1 MTRLILSIYIGI
13 VLVCAFVVFAEL
25 LIITSNT
32 CMRYF
37 IAMYDGKVVDEKLG
51 AMPEDVK
58 EAFGKTL
65 NKFGRSYVENYKNST
80 KDYVIM
86 TFTSIF
92 LAILPILNVLL
103 LIVGFKIYHSVI
115 ELSNRAEK
123 YINNEVTD

>member
-1 MTRLILSIYIGI
+1 MTKLILSIYVGI
-13 VLVCAFVVFAEL
+13 ALVCAFVVFAEL

-123 YINNEVTD
+123 YINNEVAD

>member
-1 MTRLILSIYIGI
+1 MTKLILSIYVGI
-13 VLVCAFVVFAEL
+13 ALACALISFIL
-25 LIITSNT
+25 LNMLTSKAL
-32 CMRYF
+32 MKYYL
-37 IAMYDGKVVDEKLG
+37 AMYDGKVVDEKLG

-103 LIVGFKIYHSVI
+103 VIVGFKIYHSVI
-115 ELSNRAEK
+115 ELSGRAEK
-123 YINNEVTD
+123 YINNEVAN

>member
-1 MTRLILSIYIGI
+1 MTKLILSIYVGI
-13 VLVCAFVVFAEL
+13 ALACALISFIL
-25 LIITSNT
+25 LNTLTSKAL
-32 CMRYF
+32 MKYYL
-37 IAMYDGKVVDEKLG
+37 AMYDGEVVDEKLG

-80 KDYVIM
+80 KGYVIM

-103 LIVGFKIYHSVI
+103 LITGFKIYHSVI
-115 ELSNRAEK
+115 ELSDRAEK
-123 YINNEVTD
+123 YINNEVAD

>member
-1 MTRLILSIYIGI
+1 MTKLILSIYVGI
-13 VLVCAFVVFAEL
+13 ALVCAFVVFAEL

-103 LIVGFKIYHSVI
+103 LVTGFKIYRSVI
-115 ELSNRAEK
+115 ELGDRAEA
-123 YINNEVTD
+123 YISREAVN

>member
-1 MTRLILSIYIGI
+1 MTKLILSIYVG
-13 VLVCAFVVFAEL
+13 VALACALISFIL
-25 LIITSNT
+25 LNMLTSKAL
-32 CMRYF
+32 MKYYL
-37 IAMYDGKVVDEKLG
+37 AMYDGKVVDEKLG

-103 LIVGFKIYHSVI
+103 LITGFKIYHSVI

-123 YINNEVTD
+123 YINNEVAD

>member
-1 MTRLILSIYIGI
+1 MTKLILSIYVGI
-13 VLVCAFVVFAEL
+13 ALVCAFVVFTEL

-103 LIVGFKIYHSVI
+103 LVTGFKIYRSVI
-115 ELSNRAEK
+115 ELGDRAEA
-123 YINNEVTD
+123 YISREVVN

>member
-1 MTRLILSIYIGI
+1 MTKLILSIYVGI

-123 YINNEVTD
+123 YINNEVAD

>member
-1 MTRLILSIYIGI
+1 MIKLILSIYVGI
-13 VLVCAFVVFAEL
+13 ALVCAFVVFAEL

-115 ELSNRAEK
+115 ELSDRAEK

>member
-1 MTRLILSIYIGI
+1 MTKLILSIYVGI
-13 VLVCAFVVFAEL
+13 ALACSLISFILLNTLTSKVLMKYYL
-25 LIITSNT
+25 
-32 CMRYF
+32 
-37 IAMYDGKVVDEKLG
+37 AMYDGKVVDEKLG

-103 LIVGFKIYHSVI
+103 LITGFKIYHSVI
-115 ELSNRAEK
+115 ELSDRAEK
-123 YINNEVTD
+123 YINNEVAD

>member
-1 MTRLILSIYIGI
+1 MTKLILSIYVGI
-13 VLVCAFVVFAEL
+13 ALVCAFVIFAEL

-103 LIVGFKIYHSVI
+103 LVTGFKIYRSVI
-115 ELSNRAEK
+115 ELGDRAEA
-123 YINNEVTD
+123 YISREAVN

>member
-1 MTRLILSIYIGI
+1 MTKLILSIYVG
-13 VLVCAFVVFAEL
+13 VALACALISFIL
-25 LIITSNT
+25 LNTLTSKAL
-32 CMRYF
+32 MKYYL
-37 IAMYDGKVVDEKLG
+37 AMYDGKVVDEKLG

-123 YINNEVTD
+123 YINNEVAD

>member
-1 MTRLILSIYIGI
+1 MTKLILSIYVGI
-13 VLVCAFVVFAEL
+13 ALVCAFVIYVEL
-25 LIITSNT
+25 SIITSNT
-32 CMRYF
+32 CIRYF

-80 KDYVIM
+80 KDYVMMI
-86 TFTSIF
+86 FTSIF

-103 LIVGFKIYHSVI
+103 LVTGFKIYRSVI
-115 ELSNRAEK
+115 ELGDRAEA
-123 YINNEVTD
+123 YVNREVVD

>member
-1 MTRLILSIYIGI
+1 MTKLILSIYVGI
-13 VLVCAFVVFAEL
+13 ALVCAFVVFAEL

-115 ELSNRAEK
+115 ELSDRAEK
-123 YINNEVTD
+123 YINNEVAD

>member
-1 MTRLILSIYIGI
+1 MTKLILSIYVG
-13 VLVCAFVVFAEL
+13 VALACALISFIL
-25 LIITSNT
+25 LNTLTSKAL
-32 CMRYF
+32 MKYYL
-37 IAMYDGKVVDEKLG
+37 AMYDGEVVDEKLG

-123 YINNEVTD
+123 YINNEVAD

>member
-1 MTRLILSIYIGI
+1 MTKLILSIYVGI

-115 ELSNRAEK
+115 ELSDRAEK
-123 YINNEVTD
+123 YINNEVAD

>member
-13 VLVCAFVVFAEL
+13 ALVCTFVIYVEL
-25 LIITSNT
+25 SIITSNT
-32 CMRYF
+32 CIRYF
-37 IAMYDGKVVDEKLG
+37 IAMYDDKVVDEKLG

-92 LAILPILNVLL
+92 LAILPILNALL
-103 LIVGFKIYHSVI
+103 LVTGFKIYRSVI
-115 ELSNRAEK
+115 ELGDRAEA
-123 YINNEVTD
+123 YVNREVVD

>member
-13 VLVCAFVVFAEL
+13 TLVCAFVVFAGL
-25 LIITSNT
+25 LTITSNT

-115 ELSNRAEK
+115 ELSDRAEK
-123 YINNEVTD
+123 YINNEVAD

>member
-13 VLVCAFVVFAEL
+13 ALVCAFVIYVEL
-25 LIITSNT
+25 SIITSNT
-32 CMRYF
+32 CIRYF

-51 AMPEDVK
+51 AMPEDAK

-80 KDYVIM
+80 KDYVMMI
-86 TFTSIF
+86 FTSIF

-103 LIVGFKIYHSVI
+103 LVTGFKIYRSVI
-115 ELSNRAEK
+115 ELGDRAEA
-123 YINNEVTD
+123 YVNREVVD

>member
-1 MTRLILSIYIGI
+1 MTKLILSIYVGI
-13 VLVCAFVVFAEL
+13 ALACSLISFIL
-25 LIITSNT
+25 LNTLTSKAL
-32 CMRYF
+32 MKYYL
-37 IAMYDGKVVDEKLG
+37 AMYDGKVVDEKLG

-103 LIVGFKIYHSVI
+103 LIVGFKIYHNVI

-123 YINNEVTD
+123 YINNEVAD

>member
-1 MTRLILSIYIGI
+1 MTRLILSIYIG
-13 VLVCAFVVFAEL
+13 VALACALISFIL
-25 LIITSNT
+25 LNMLTSKAL
-32 CMRYF
+32 MKYYL
-37 IAMYDGKVVDEKLG
+37 AMYDGEVVDEKLG

-123 YINNEVTD
+123 YINNEVVD